1 MAQPFGA
8 VIKRLFNRIERAEV
22 ETAVGFLV
30 GAGTPWF
37 AWAVVRELYP
47 ALPAVEKIDS
57 DLWEFLLLRLFALG
71 VFINA
76 GLFFAALWAQ
86 REGMAMGLLVAS
98 ILYVIGVGYWRWEY
112 L

>member
-1 MAQPFGA
+1 M
-8 VIKRLFNRIERAEV
+8 LNRIERAEV

-37 AWAVVRELYP
+37 AWAVVREMYP
-47 ALPAVEKIDS
+47 AL
-57 DLWEFLLLRLFALG
+57 LLLRLFALG

-76 GLFFAALWAQ
+76 GLFFAALWFN

>member
-8 VIKRLFNRIERAEV
+8 VIKKLFNRIERAEV
-22 ETAVGFLV
+22 ETAAGFLV
-30 GAGTPWF
+30 GAATPWF
-37 AWAVVRELYP
+37 AWAVLREVYP

-76 GLFFAALWAQ
+76 GMFFTALWFN
-86 REGMAMGLLVAS
+86 REGMAMGLLVSS

>member
-1 MAQPFGA
+1 
-8 VIKRLFNRIERAEV
+8 
-22 ETAVGFLV
+22 
-30 GAGTPWF
+30 
-37 AWAVVRELYP
+37 
-47 ALPAVEKIDS
+47 
-57 DLWEFLLLRLFALG
+57 LRLFALG

-76 GLFFAALWAQ
+76 GLFFAALWFN

>member
-1 MAQPFGA
+1 MAQSLGA
-8 VIKRLFNRIERAEV
+8 VIRKLLNRIERAEL

-30 GAGTPWF
+30 GACTPWF
-37 AWAVVRELYP
+37 VWAVLREVYP
-47 ALPAVEKIDS
+47 SLPDAKDIDS

-76 GLFFAALWAQ
+76 GLFFAALWAK

-98 ILYVIGVGYWRWEY
+98 ILYVIGAGYWRWEY

>member
-1 MAQPFGA
+1 MAQPFGTL
-8 VIKRLFNRIERAEV
+8 KLNWSRFLDRSEW

-30 GAGTPWF
+30 GASTPWF
-37 AWAVVRELYP
+37 AWAVLREVYP
-47 ALPAVEKIDS
+47 GLPAVEKIDS

-76 GLFFAALWAQ
+76 GLFFAALWAK

-98 ILYVIGVGYWRWEY
+98 ILYVVGVGYWRWEY